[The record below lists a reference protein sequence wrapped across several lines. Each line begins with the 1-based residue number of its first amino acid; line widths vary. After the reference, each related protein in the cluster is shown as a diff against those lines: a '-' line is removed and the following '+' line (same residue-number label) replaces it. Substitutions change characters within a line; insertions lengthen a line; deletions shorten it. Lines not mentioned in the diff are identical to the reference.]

1 MNGFPVAAALTGV
14 LLAATIDGRAA
25 DVLVDVDADAVVRY
39 VESCR
44 KPNGAFG
51 PHDQEYT
58 DAAWNYPAVRTLQL
72 LGRPIAEP
80 ESILRHGLD
89 TPAGHVGMGHYHF
102 FQRHALRAA
111 LRPSGDA
118 ADHRAA
124 APVTIRHQGFAA
136 AYYTSPT
143 GGDGA
148 ALFAAPSGTT
158 AWRLEAETT
167 TFLYANLASLHY
179 LLAGLEAAG
188 HRPADPQPLID
199 HVRGCRV
206 GRGFVDLR
214 RDGAAPSPA
223 DVHLAAT
230 WHAVAALQLLG
241 AAIDDPAAVAAFI
254 DACRLPEGGY
264 CYTDGPGSRNVA
276 DVYYTWA
283 ALEALAT
290 LGVAPEH
297 AADTRAWLNSLH
309 NADGGFGDRPGLRS
323 RLAATHQAVEA
334 LSLLGT
340 DPRAA
345 IAAKRVARR
354 SEPPIADTGLRIHQ
368 AVFKMPVV
376 EPGDLDGLLNRG
388 INLLAIK
395 SADWDDVAPVAAAIR
410 ARRLPMDVVP
420 CPEAYAHRVV
430 RPGGTVLDH
439 VGTFA
444 LPPEGTAAERA
455 AWTAADAVGRGPVP
469 WPEYRDRVVRPLVAL
484 GALAYPEQDYDLDF
498 ALAGYGDDR
507 SGATGYNAVL
517 VGFVWKPHD
526 FVRVFPWRERFVDR
540 LTPIADA
547 DAHGDLAAWTDRLDF
562 ARTLFIAAGPTY
574 RDFLSAA
581 AAGRVVTV
589 IARPVGVP
597 GGATYYG
604 PAPAVD
610 YVRRRADEWRW
621 W

>member
-1 MNGFPVAAALTGV
+1 MAGRLTACV
-14 LLAATIDGRAA
+14 LLAAAIDGRAA
-25 DVLVDVDADAVVRY
+25 DVLVDADAVVRY

-72 LGRPIAEP
+72 LGRPIVEP

-118 ADHRAA
+118 ADHGAA

-143 GGDGA
+143 GVAGP
-148 ALFAAPSGTT
+148 ALFAAPSGT
-158 AWRLEAETT
+158 AARRLEAEAT
-167 TFLYANLASLHY
+167 TFFYSNLSSLHY
-179 LLAGLEAAG
+179 LLAGLQAAG
-188 HRPADPQPLID
+188 RRPADPQPLVD
-199 HVRGCRV
+199 HVRRCRA
-206 GRGFVDLR
+206 GRGFVDQR
-214 RDGAAPSPA
+214 RDGAAPAPA

-230 WHAVAALQLLG
+230 WHAVAALRLLG
-241 AAIDDPAAVAAFI
+241 AAVDDPAAVAAFI
-254 DACRLPEGGY
+254 GACRLPEGGY
-264 CYTDGPGSRNVA
+264 RYTDGPGSRNVA

-283 ALEALAT
+283 ALQTLAAL
-290 LGVAPEH
+290 GIAPER

-309 NADGGFGDRPGLRS
+309 NADGGCGDRPGLRS
-323 RLAATHQAVEA
+323 RLAATHHAVEA
-334 LSLLGT
+334 LSLLGP
-340 DPRAA
+340 DARAA
-345 IAAKRVARR
+345 ITAKRVPRR
-354 SEPPIADTGLRIHQ
+354 NEPPIAAGLRIYQ
-368 AVFKMPVV
+368 ALYKVPVV
-376 EPGDLDGLLNRG
+376 EPGDLDGLLDRG
-388 INLLAIK
+388 LNLLAIK
-395 SADWDDVAPVAAAIR
+395 SADWGDVAPVAAAIR
-410 ARRLPMDVVP
+410 ARRLPMDVVL
-420 CPEAYAHRVV
+420 CPEAYPHRVAHL
-430 RPGGTVLDH
+430 GGAMLDH

-444 LPPEGTAAERA
+444 LPPERTAAQQA
-455 AWTAADAVGRGPVP
+455 AWTAADAAGRVPGP
-469 WPEYRDRVVRPLVAL
+469 WLDYRERVVRPLAAL
-484 GALAYPEQDYDLDF
+484 GGLAYPEQDHDLEF
-498 ALAGYGDDR
+498 ALIGYGDDPG
-507 SGATGYNAVL
+507 GAEGYNAVL
-517 VGFVWKPHD
+517 VGFAWQPHD

-547 DAHGDLAAWTDRLDF
+547 DAHGDLAAWTHRLDV
-562 ARTLFIAAGPTY
+562 ARTLFIASGPTY

-597 GGATYYG
+597 SGATYYG

-610 YVRRRADEWRW
+610 YVRRRVDDWRW

>member
-1 MNGFPVAAALTGV
+1 MAGRLTACV
-14 LLAATIDGRAA
+14 LLAAAIDGRAA
-25 DVLVDVDADAVVRY
+25 DVLVDADAVVRY

-72 LGRPIAEP
+72 LGRPIVEP

-118 ADHRAA
+118 ADHGAA

-143 GGDGA
+143 GVAGP
-148 ALFAAPSGTT
+148 ALFAAPSGT
-158 AWRLEAETT
+158 AARRLEAEAT
-167 TFLYANLASLHY
+167 TFFYSNLSSLHY
-179 LLAGLEAAG
+179 LLAGLQAAG
-188 HRPADPQPLID
+188 RRPADPQPLVD
-199 HVRGCRV
+199 HVRRCRA

-214 RDGAAPSPA
+214 RDGAAPAPA

-230 WHAVAALQLLG
+230 WHAVAALRLLG
-241 AAIDDPAAVAAFI
+241 AAVDDPAAVAAFI
-254 DACRLPEGGY
+254 GACRLPEGGY
-264 CYTDGPGSRNVA
+264 RYTDGPGSRNVA

-283 ALEALAT
+283 ALQTLAAL
-290 LGVAPEH
+290 GIAPER

-309 NADGGFGDRPGLRS
+309 NADGGCGDRPGLRS
-323 RLAATHQAVEA
+323 RLAATHHAVEA
-334 LSLLGT
+334 LSLLGP
-340 DPRAA
+340 DARAA
-345 IAAKRVARR
+345 ITAKRVPRR
-354 SEPPIADTGLRIHQ
+354 NEPPIAAGLRIYQ
-368 AVFKMPVV
+368 ALYKVPVV
-376 EPGDLDGLLNRG
+376 EPGDLDGLLDRG
-388 INLLAIK
+388 LNLLAIK
-395 SADWDDVAPVAAAIR
+395 SADWGDVAPVAAAIR
-410 ARRLPMDVVP
+410 ARRLPMDVVL
-420 CPEAYAHRVV
+420 CPEAYPHRVAHL
-430 RPGGTVLDH
+430 GGAMLDH

-444 LPPEGTAAERA
+444 LPPERTAAQQA
-455 AWTAADAVGRGPVP
+455 AWTAADAAGRVPGP
-469 WPEYRDRVVRPLVAL
+469 WLDYRERVVRPLAAL
-484 GALAYPEQDYDLDF
+484 GGLAYPEQDHDLEF
-498 ALAGYGDDR
+498 AR
-507 SGATGYNAVL
+507 Q
-517 VGFVWKPHD
+517 PHD

-547 DAHGDLAAWTDRLDF
+547 DAHGDLAAWTHRLDV
-562 ARTLFIAAGPTY
+562 ARTLFIASGPTY

-597 GGATYYG
+597 SGATYYG

-610 YVRRRADEWRW
+610 YVRRRVDDWRW

>member
-1 MNGFPVAAALTGV
+1 MAGRLTACV
-14 LLAATIDGRAA
+14 LLAAAIDGRAA
-25 DVLVDVDADAVVRY
+25 DVLVDADAVVRY

-72 LGRPIAEP
+72 LGRPIVEP

-118 ADHRAA
+118 ADHGAA

-143 GGDGA
+143 GVAGP
-148 ALFAAPSGTT
+148 ALFAAPSGT
-158 AWRLEAETT
+158 AARRLEAEAT
-167 TFLYANLASLHY
+167 TFFYSNLSSLHY
-179 LLAGLEAAG
+179 LLAGLQAAG
-188 HRPADPQPLID
+188 RRPADPQPLVD
-199 HVRGCRV
+199 HVRRCRA

-214 RDGAAPSPA
+214 RDGAAPAPA

-230 WHAVAALQLLG
+230 WHAVAALRLLG
-241 AAIDDPAAVAAFI
+241 AAVDDPAAVAAFI
-254 DACRLPEGGY
+254 GACRLPEGGY
-264 CYTDGPGSRNVA
+264 RYTDGPGSRNVA

-283 ALEALAT
+283 ALQTLAAL
-290 LGVAPEH
+290 GIAPER

-309 NADGGFGDRPGLRS
+309 NADGGCGDRPGLRS
-323 RLAATHQAVEA
+323 RLAATHHAVEA
-334 LSLLGT
+334 LSLLGP
-340 DPRAA
+340 DARAA
-345 IAAKRVARR
+345 ITAKRVPRR
-354 SEPPIADTGLRIHQ
+354 NEPPIAAGLRIYQ
-368 AVFKMPVV
+368 ALYKVPVV
-376 EPGDLDGLLNRG
+376 EPGDLDGLLDRG
-388 INLLAIK
+388 LNLLAIK
-395 SADWDDVAPVAAAIR
+395 SADWGDVAPVAAAIR
-410 ARRLPMDVVP
+410 ARRLPMDVVL
-420 CPEAYAHRVV
+420 CPEAYPHRVAHL
-430 RPGGTVLDH
+430 GGAMLDH

-444 LPPEGTAAERA
+444 LPPERTAAQQA
-455 AWTAADAVGRGPVP
+455 AWTAADAAGRVPGP
-469 WPEYRDRVVRPLVAL
+469 WLDYRERV
-484 GALAYPEQDYDLDF
+484 
-498 ALAGYGDDR
+498 GYGDDPG
-507 SGATGYNAVL
+507 GAEGYNAVL
-517 VGFVWKPHD
+517 VGFAWQPHD

-547 DAHGDLAAWTDRLDF
+547 DAHGDLAAWTHRLDV
-562 ARTLFIAAGPTY
+562 ARTLFIASGPTY

-597 GGATYYG
+597 SGATYYG

-610 YVRRRADEWRW
+610 YVRRRVDDWRW